1 MIGQFFEKITSAL
14 FRRIIIHRLNVG
26 TGSFELQLHGTSLG
40 SHIVEDMLVIVLS
53 AAHTYKPTRTRSI
66 QSV

>member
-1 MIGQFFEKITSAL
+1 MIEQFFEKITSAL

-40 SHIVEDMLVIVLS
+40 SHIVEDMLVIVLPLS
-53 AAHTYKPTRTRSI
+53 QRGKPTSTRPI